1 MIEKQPT
8 NTGITSNT
16 TLEKYR
22 AEIHRIPGTP
32 EGDAYLAK
40 QYETATDPI
49 FKMIASTEINERGR
63 IRSAMRAAKEKEQQQ
78 GQPQLSIADEKLQAL
93 RSANQEDQM
102 AAQQEEMANTGIA
115 QLPIAPD
122 MFQEPQGMAAGGIV
136 AFENG
141 GGVSDRWKAIA
152 SDPTPYY
159 AEDFRR
165 DAAEFF
171 DPVVAFFTNREGRQ
185 RKAARELKRAQDM
198 QTADQP
204 GDYPMYKPRPVAK
217 APLADPT
224 MGENKNTAPTGK
236 AEPAKAN
243 ADAGSAKS
251 TDPYEEL
258 KALFKEQA
266 AERAGAR
273 KEARDL
279 SILETGL
286 AMMGGTSPY
295 AFENIGKAGAQ
306 GAKSYQ
312 ERIAG
317 LRKEDREGRRDY
329 ADVIKGQA
337 DYGQRERTIGIQQ
350 QAADTQ
356 RLIANK
362 TPDQIALVERYAREK
377 KVPFDVALQ
386 EVYGA
391 RHKEDPIAAMIA
403 EQIRGGDG
411 KNIDR
416 TSLAKSMERWKNDY
430 GITPTK

>member
-1 MIEKQPT
+1 
-8 NTGITSNT
+8 
-16 TLEKYR
+16 
-22 AEIHRIPGTP
+22 
-32 EGDAYLAK
+32 
-40 QYETATDPI
+40 
-49 FKMIASTEINERGR
+49 
-63 IRSAMRAAKEKEQQQ
+63 
-78 GQPQLSIADEKLQAL
+78 
-93 RSANQEDQM
+93 
-102 AAQQEEMANTGIA
+102 
-115 QLPIAPD
+115 
-122 MFQEPQGMAAGGIV
+122 MAAGGIV

-141 GGVSDRWKAIA
+141 GGVSDRWKALGNDSA
-152 SDPTPYY
+152 PYL

-165 DAAEFF
+165 DIGEFF
-171 DPVVAFFTNREGRQ
+171 DPVVGFLTNREGRQ

-198 QTADQP
+198 QTADQS
-204 GDYPMYKPRPVAK
+204 GDYPMYKPRPAAK
-217 APLADPT
+217 AALADPT
-224 MGENKNTAPTGK
+224 MGENKNTASTGNVK
-236 AEPAKAN
+236 PAKAA
-243 ADAGSAKS
+243 ADAGPAKS

-286 AMMGGTSPY
+286 AMMGGSSPH

-306 GAKSYQ
+306 GARSYQ

-356 RLIANK
+356 RLAANK

-377 KVPFDVALQ
+377 KVPFDIALQ

-391 RHKEDPIAAMIA
+391 KHKEDPIATMIA
-403 EQIRGGDG
+403 EQIRGGGG

-416 TSLAKSMERWKNDY
+416 TSLAKSMEKWKNDY